1 VGSSSST
8 TVFSIDQ
15 ATGTLFHVNDVPS
28 GVSAVAM
35 AVETTGKFAY
45 IANFNDS
52 SISVFSINQT
62 TGDLTLIDTTAT
74 GSTPTSVNVDP
85 TGHFLYSA
93 NFGSNNVSIFRIDAT
108 TGRLIAVAS
117 PVAAGVNPV
126 SVFTTGKV
134 Q

>member
-1 VGSSSST
+1 NAQTGALTAIGIPVAVTSGPSFVTVHPSGKFAYVVGSSSST

-62 TGDLTLIDTTAT
+62 TGDLTLIDT
-74 GSTPTSVNVDP
+74 
-85 TGHFLYSA
+85 
-93 NFGSNNVSIFRIDAT
+93 
-108 TGRLIAVAS
+108 
-117 PVAAGVNPV
+117 
-126 SVFTTGKV
+126 
-134 Q
+134 